1 MITAR
6 ETDWEYLRPLL
17 LKAIGETLYMVG
29 AALAAAAVFGL
40 LLGIGLYTTRRGGL
54 FGNRALYTV
63 LNVVVNLIRPIPFI
77 IFITAIWPLTMLV
90 VGKTIGTEAVIFPM
104 AIMASFAFSRI
115 VEQNLVALDPGVIEA
130 ARAMGA
136 SRWRVVFTVVLPE
149 AAGPLVLGFTF
160 LVIGVID
167 MSAMAGL
174 IGGGGLGDFAIRHG
188 YQRFNWEVT
197 LVAVAVI
204 VAIVQLVQLLGNT
217 VARRALRR

>member
-6 ETDWEYLRPLL
+6 ETNWEYLRPLL
-17 LKAIGETLYMVG
+17 LEAIGETLYMV
-29 AALAAAAVFGL
+29 AVALAAAAVVGL

-63 LNVVVNLIRPIPFI
+63 LNVAVNLIRPIPFI

-136 SRWRVVFTVVLPE
+136 SRWRVVVTVVLPE
-149 AAGPLVLGFTF
+149 ALGPLVLGFTF

-188 YQRFNWEVT
+188 YQRFDWEVT
-197 LVAVAVI
+197 LVSVAVI
-204 VAIVQLVQLLGNT
+204 VAIVQLVQLAGNT

>member
-17 LKAIGETLYMVG
+17 LEAVGETVYMVG

-63 LNVVVNLIRPIPFI
+63 LNVAVNLIRPIPFI

-149 AAGPLVLGFTF
+149 ALGPLVLGFTF

-197 LVAVAVI
+197 LVSVAVI
-204 VAIVQLVQLLGNT
+204 VAIVQLVQLAGNT
-217 VARRALRR
+217 LARRALRR